1 MTADRLLPA
10 SEVAEIIGLSIRT
23 VQDMMRK
30 RELPACQVTKRRRMV
45 PAGELAKWIKQN
57 TVSVDP
63 SSTGSRQASGM
74 SYGDRTAENAVFLHA
89 KPTDTKPSD
98 S

>member
-1 MTADRLLPA
+1 M
-10 SEVAEIIGLSIRT
+10 IGLSIRT
-23 VQDMMRK
+23 VQDMMQR
-30 RELPACQVTKRRRMV
+30 RELPYCQVTRSRRMV
-45 PAGELAKWIKQN
+45 PSGELAKWIKQN

-63 SSTGSRQASGM
+63 SSTGSRQENGM
-74 SYGDRTAENAVFLHA
+74 FSGDRTAENVAYLHA